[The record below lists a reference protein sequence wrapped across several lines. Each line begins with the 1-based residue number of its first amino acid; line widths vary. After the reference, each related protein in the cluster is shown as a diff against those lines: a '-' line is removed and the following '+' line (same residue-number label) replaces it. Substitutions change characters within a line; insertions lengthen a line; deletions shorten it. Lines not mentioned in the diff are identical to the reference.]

1 MENNKE
7 HLNYQIVTSDD
18 ELEYVCQQARLAPYV
33 ALDTEFVRSSTYFP
47 TLGLI
52 QLYDGKQL
60 ALIDPLTIEQWQPF
74 CQLLADRAVTKLLHA
89 CSEDLEI
96 FLHEFGVLPTPMI
109 DTQVLA
115 AFNGY
120 QLSTGFAKLVSDK
133 LQVQLDKSESRTD
146 WLVRPLTLKQCYYAA
161 ADVFYLLPLAHQLLK
176 ELNETQ
182 WINAALD
189 ECQQICQR
197 RQQIVDPEKAY
208 FDITNAWQLMP
219 HQLAIL
225 QILAAWRLKYAREH
239 NIALNFVVKEEHLRQ
254 VALAQPKTL
263 YDLRQLGLTNTEI
276 RHHGAMLLSLVKQ
289 GQVIEEAQFPK
300 QIDRLIDYPNYKKA
314 VKALKNVL
322 QSLAA
327 EKSINSELLASRRQ
341 INQLLRWHWQKI
353 NELPVLMSGWR
364 GELFSCHI
372 KEVLK
377 EY

>member
-1 MENNKE
+1 MENNRE
-7 HLNYQIVTSDD
+7 HLNYHIVNTDS

-33 ALDTEFVRSSTYFP
+33 ALDTEFVRIRTYFP

-60 ALIDPLTIEQWQPF
+60 VLIDPLAIKQWQPF
-74 CQLLADRAVTKLLHA
+74 CLLLTDRTVTKLLHA
-89 CSEDLEI
+89 CGEDLEI
-96 FLHEFGVLPTPMI
+96 FLHEFGLIPTPMI

-120 QLSTGFAKLVSDK
+120 QLSAGFAKLVSDK
-133 LQVQLDKSESRTD
+133 LQIQLDKSESRTD
-146 WLVRPLTLKQCYYAA
+146 WLVRPLTPKQCYYAA
-161 ADVFYLLPLAHQLLK
+161 ADVYYLLPLAQQLL
-176 ELNETQ
+176 NEVTEKK

-197 RQQIVDPEKAY
+197 RKQVADPEKAY

-219 HQLAIL
+219 QQLAIL
-225 QILAAWRLKYAREH
+225 QILAAWRLNYARQH
-239 NIALNFVVKEEHLRQ
+239 NIALNFVVQEEHLRQ
-254 VALAQPKTL
+254 LALAQPKSL

-276 RHHGAMLLSLVKQ
+276 RHHGMTLLALIKQ
-289 GQVIEEAQFPK
+289 GQTIEETQFPE

-314 VKALKNVL
+314 VNALKTVL
-322 QSLAA
+322 QSLAT
-327 EKSINSELLASRRQ
+327 EKSINSELLSSRRQ
-341 INQLLRWHWQKI
+341 INQLLRWHWKKRD
-353 NELPVLMSGWR
+353 ELPVLMRGWR
-364 GELFSCHI
+364 GELFSCQI